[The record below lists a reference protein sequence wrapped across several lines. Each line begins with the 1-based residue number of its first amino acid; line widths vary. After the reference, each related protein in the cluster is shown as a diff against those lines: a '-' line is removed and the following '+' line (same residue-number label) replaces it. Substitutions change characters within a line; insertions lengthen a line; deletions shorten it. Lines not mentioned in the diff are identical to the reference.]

1 MTNSHLKY
9 RLIKDKLFYLFVI
22 LMSFIVTV
30 PLFVIIYYIFKM
42 GLSSL
47 SWDFISKLPAPMGE
61 SGGGILN
68 ALIGTAIIVLLS
80 SLIAVPIGISAGIFL
95 SEFKERKLA
104 KYVRFCTEVLQ
115 GAPSIVLGIIAYIW
129 IVKPTQ
135 NFSALSGAV
144 ALSIMML
151 PVIIRSTEETLKMI
165 PHTLKEASLSLGVPY
180 STTIFRIILP
190 CGLNGILTGVLLSIA
205 RIMGETAPLLFTA
218 FGSPFLSLDL
228 MKPMNSLP
236 TMIYNYAASPYPQ
249 DNAFAWGISAIL
261 CIFVLVINLI
271 AKGVSKKWKVQ
282 F

>member
-1 MTNSHLKY
+1 
-9 RLIKDKLFYLFVI
+9 
-22 LMSFIVTV
+22 MSFIVTV

-129 IVKPTQ
+129 IVKPTR

-190 CGLNGILTGVLLSIA
+190 CGLNGILTGVLLGIA

-218 FGSPFLSLDL
+218 FGSPFLSFDL

>member
-22 LMSFIVTV
+22 IMSFIVTV

-129 IVKPTQ
+129 IVKPTR

-190 CGLNGILTGVLLSIA
+190 CGLNGILTGVLLGIA

-218 FGSPFLSLDL
+218 FGSPFLSFDL